1 MTSPQLSHDFTPLSS
16 DNESEG
22 MIEYYRLS
30 RSNPSGSDRTLVSSG
45 EDTKL

>member
-22 MIEYYRLS
+22 MIEYYHLA
-30 RSNPSGSDRTLVSSG
+30 RSNPSGSDRTLASSG